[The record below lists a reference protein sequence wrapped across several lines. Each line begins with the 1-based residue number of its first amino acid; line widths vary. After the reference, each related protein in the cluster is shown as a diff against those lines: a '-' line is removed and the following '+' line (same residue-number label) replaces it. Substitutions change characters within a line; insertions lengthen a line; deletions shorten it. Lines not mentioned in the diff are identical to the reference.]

1 MARINLSGLQLS
13 GIRLPRRSDFD
24 FSKVGRGEW
33 ICAGGGIALFVT
45 LFLPW
50 FGTAPEENPFIPP
63 ARKVTVN
70 GWHTAF
76 DLWLLLLLLGTT
88 IAAIATVV
96 LLARG
101 IDSLR
106 WAQVRVGAM
115 GLSFLSAVL
124 IVYRMIDPI
133 TNTIIWYGA
142 VLGLIAAIVVLT
154 GTQISMVDERGYLL
168 QREPRRR
175 PPAPVI
181 PPPSPGQP
189 KKPPGAP

>member
-1 MARINLSGLQLS
+1 MPNVRV
-13 GIRLPRRSDFD
+13 PKRSDFD

-33 ICAGGGIALFVT
+33 TCAGAGLALFVT
-45 LFLPW
+45 LLLPW

-76 DLWLLLLLLGTT
+76 DLWLLLILLGTA
-88 IAAIATVV
+88 IAAIATAV

-106 WAQVRVGAM
+106 WAQVRVAAM
-115 GLSFLSAVL
+115 GLSLLAAILV
-124 IVYRMIDPI
+124 VYRMFDPL
-133 TNTIIWYGA
+133 TNTILWYGA
-142 VLGLIAAIVVLT
+142 VLGLVAALAILL
-154 GTQISMVDERGYLL
+154 GTQISMIEERGYLL
-168 QREPRRR
+168 QRQPRRT
-175 PPAPVI
+175 PPAPTI
-181 PPPSPGQP
+181 PPPPSEP